1 MFENGKGVGTT
12 AVPLAALVGRLPV
25 TVLPPEIVPV
35 GPKGPP
41 VEFDRGNGALEVPAL
56 SVVPEEGVDVPPE
69 EPMTEDELPAG
80 KGTDAQ
86 EVDNEAELVG
96 SFVVGMPVVPAPDT
110 PVPDDRTLVEFPVGN
125 GGDEENVAGKAELVS
140 DGAVVGG
147 TPEVETFG
155 DCDVVP
161 GVKTGDAPVPVGPVP
176 EAGLALILLLVMG

>member
-1 MFENGKGVGTT
+1 MFENGKGVVTT

-25 TVLPPEIVPV
+25 TVLPPGIVPV

-41 VEFDRGNGALEVPAL
+41 VEFDRGNGELEVPAL
-56 SVVPEEGVDVPPE
+56 SVVPEEGVGVPPE
-69 EPMTEDELPAG
+69 EPVAEDELPAG

-110 PVPDDRTLVEFPVGN
+110 PVPDDGTIVEFPVGN

-140 DGAVVGG
+140 DGAAVEG

-155 DCDVVP
+155 DCDVAP
-161 GVKTGDAPVPVGPVP
+161 GVNIDDAPVPVGTVP
-176 EAGLALILLLVMG
+176 GAGLALILLFVMG